1 MVLVVVIPFLIWP
14 IIHTDASPKQ
24 EAMVIASIFALLTLP
39 ISAYSVINHLGKF
52 KDQQCAF
59 WKKLTITGY

>member
-52 KDQQCAF
+52 QDQHLCF
-59 WKKLTITGY
+59 LKNKKLNH